1 MFTIEPRFTLSNNR
15 TIETTGGLRNATGC
29 SVKQNKNRKH
39 NKTKNHKRLVKFL
52 SRSSRVKAFPRSN
65 LNGHPLVFNKPIR
78 IALTKI
84 RLSSHLFHVERGRW
98 NARKVEIKDR
108 ICSLCRVVEDEFH
121 CMIECPRYESARV
134 GNLPTSLKRK
144 PSMYKFINVLK
155 CKEPEMYKTIGV
167 LCMKVM
173 REHRKF
179 I

>member
-1 MFTIEPRFTLSNNR
+1 MYDIYQQEWMAEVTSTSDYRLY
-15 TIETTGGLRNATGC
+15 
-29 SVKQNKNRKH
+29 KH
-39 NKTKNHKRLVKFL
+39 IKEYFCFEQYL
-52 SRSSRVKAFPRSN
+52 N
-65 LNGHPLVFNKPIR
+65 LFNKPIR